1 MINKVFI
8 GEILK
13 NDEIQNNYFL
23 MKVALH
29 NTFTEPQPGQ
39 FVMLRIAGLSE
50 PFLGRPISIYSFSQ
64 GKNFCSMELLY
75 RVVGRG
81 TEIMAGLLKNSQVEI
96 HGPLGSS
103 FSIYPEKE
111 NIVFI
116 AGGIG
121 FAPLSLLANNLCK
134 NFCYEKSRL
143 TFYLGAQTKTEII
156 GLERLKE
163 LCYHVH
169 VCTDDGT
176 VGKKMLVTQAFEK
189 DMKIYQPEHTAVY
202 ACGPK
207 GMLKVLAKM
216 MNDKKYNCQVS
227 LEEKMA
233 CGTGA
238 CMGCATAIKE
248 NNKSIAYKRVC
259 TDGPVFNLKDVICE

>member
-1 MINKVFI
+1 
-8 GEILK
+8 
-13 NDEIQNNYFL
+13 

-81 TEIMAGLLKNSQVEI
+81 TEIMAGLLKDSQVEI
-96 HGPLGSS
+96 HGPLGAP

-121 FAPLSLLANNLCK
+121 FAPLSLLAHHLCK
-134 NFCYEKSRL
+134 NVCYEKSQM
-143 TFYLGAQTKTEII
+143 TFYLGAQTATEII

-163 LCYHVH
+163 LCYDVH

-176 VGKKMLVTQAFEK
+176 LGKKSLVTQAFQK
-189 DMKIYQPEHTAVY
+189 DMKKYQPENTAIY

-207 GMLKVLAKM
+207 AMLKSLAK
-216 MNDKKYNCQVS
+216 
-227 LEEKMA
+227 
-233 CGTGA
+233 
-238 CMGCATAIKE
+238 I
-248 NNKSIAYKRVC
+248 
-259 TDGPVFNLKDVICE
+259 